1 MERRVLAVIGVACF
15 LGILSAAF
23 GFAAEATTVKVE
35 DITITK
41 TSECEYPTPRR
52 PAAAFGF
59 ASAYLL
65 LLAHVIVQAYAG
77 KVSCKKRT
85 KASGR
90 SWAWVP
96 SILSWIC
103 FVFGQ
108 LLLVSAAVLNMQDRR
123 SLWEICYVPMPG
135 ASAGGAILAIAC
147 VVLGVIYYYLV
158 VSNAQKQDQ
167 GSSVDM
173 VFVHEDTFQR
183 RQNP

>member
-52 PAAAFGF
+52 PAAAFG
-59 ASAYLL
+59 
-65 LLAHVIVQAYAG
+65 
-77 KVSCKKRT
+77 
-85 KASGR
+85 
-90 SWAWVP
+90 
-96 SILSWIC
+96 IC